1 MKKGRT
7 PIEQLSSLLDALPA
21 EQRLALTSQMQ
32 ERAPEIAK
40 ALRAHSRDI
49 NHLIKLS
56 GRELQRLYPTIPQRV
71 WIIALKTAEPELKT
85 HLLMQLSTRAQLDL
99 EDALRAQGPVRLSEV
114 LKAQE
119 QVMIEAEKLAKEGK
133 IHSLYATDDDRWIP

>member
-21 EQRLALTSQMQ
+21 EQRLTLTSQMQ

-56 GRELQRLYPTIPQRV
+56 GRELQRLYPVIPQRV